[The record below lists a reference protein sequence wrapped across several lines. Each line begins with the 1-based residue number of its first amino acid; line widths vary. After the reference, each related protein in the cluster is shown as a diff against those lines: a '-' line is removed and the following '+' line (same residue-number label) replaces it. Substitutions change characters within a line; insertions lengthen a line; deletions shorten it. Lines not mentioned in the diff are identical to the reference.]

1 MKCLGLLCL
10 SEFAKVSETSLRRF
24 IRKLLDTCYKL
35 IHHILSVLKKMI
47 IYLLRFF
54 FISLTFTGCGFFLNM
69 RSRYGAY
76 VRNMLMNV

>member
-24 IRKLLDTCYKL
+24 IRKLLDTCYKP

-54 FISLTFTGCGFFLNM
+54 FHFSDIYRLRFLFE
-69 RSRYGAY
+69 YEK
-76 VRNMLMNV
+76 